1 MSETIP
7 NSTKKL
13 LQWVVEVNNTAM
25 PAAEKQSIAYMVLEH
40 LFKID
45 KVEIITDRSVN
56 LSKSQWKSLRAI
68 ADRIN
73 QEEPIQYILEEADF
87 YGRKFTVSRS
97 VLIPR
102 NETEELAALIVH
114 DHKGKKIRLL
124 DIGTGTGCIAITVA
138 KELRL
143 GKVHAIDF
151 DPRVI
156 KVARV
161 NATLHQVDLDIM
173 MIDVLKE
180 NIPLQG
186 LDVIVSNPPYVL
198 DSEKEVMS
206 NNVLQYEPQ
215 TALFVSDDQPI
226 IFYEIIADRAL
237 EALRDEGK
245 LYFEINERFG
255 EQVKFMLER
264 KGFKHVTVI
273 QDIHGKDRIV
283 RGSKSFA

>member
-264 KGFKHVTVI
+264 KGFKLVTVI

>member
-138 KELRL
+138 KELKL